1 MWEMMVLV
9 SGGEGSAATVAT
21 MKKTL
26 ANSARGELRIGT
38 LVPKSRPIVER
49 RLAYFVIVLVLLL
62 DPSPGG
68 NPRTRTTTRTRTR
81 TKKRERKRGS
91 YLPSG
96 LVTSVPAGGVNSKVE
111 AGIGV
116 RDSFE

>member
-26 ANSARGELRIGT
+26 ANSARGEPRMGT
-38 LVPKSRPIVER
+38 LVPKSRPIVEWG
-49 RLAYFVIVLVLLL
+49 LAYFVIVLVLLL
-62 DPSPGG
+62 VIDPRRGASISSTSTSTSTSE
-68 NPRTRTTTRTRTR
+68 RKRKRKR
-81 TKKRERKRGS
+81 KRERGC

-96 LVTSVPAGGVNSKVE
+96 LV
-111 AGIGV
+111 
-116 RDSFE
+116 